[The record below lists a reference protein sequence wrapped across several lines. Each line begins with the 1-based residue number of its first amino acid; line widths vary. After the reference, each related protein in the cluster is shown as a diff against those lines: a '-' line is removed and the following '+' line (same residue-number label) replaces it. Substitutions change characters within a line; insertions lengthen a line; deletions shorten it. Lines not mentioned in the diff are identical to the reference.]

1 MAILARGCQPG
12 AAPDVHDER
21 LEDLIHRGMK
31 FWAVSAAS
39 RVAAELKDGELFK
52 KLANWTLNEGRP
64 SSRPLVLV
72 EREAKGLG
80 ADMFH
85 GVRALRVAGNGLG
98 AQLDQAALD
107 QHRLQRSLVEDGVA
121 QGLYRKLADHLR
133 WDRCRRKD
141 SQGLRGHQL
150 PCPKVWRNFIQIGK
164 GDALLI

>member
-85 GVRALRVAGNGLG
+85 GVRAFRVAGNGLG

-107 QHRLQRSLVEDGVA
+107 QHRFQRSLVEDGVA
-121 QGLYRKLADHLR
+121 QGLHRKLADHLR
-133 WDRCRRKD
+133 WDRRRRKD